1 MKWLVTERTPIKRKT
16 NKEKRNRKDITK
28 TSLNFTK
35 DVNINFI
42 EKIPLKIHPNIS
54 YEKLQI
60 WLQFTPCNYF
70 CIQFSENRPE
80 YADFDFHGVRS
91 STCENF

>member
-1 MKWLVTERTPIKRKT
+1 M
-16 NKEKRNRKDITK
+16 K
-28 TSLNFTK
+28 TSSYFTK

-42 EKIPLKIHPNIS
+42 EKIPVKIHLNIS

-70 CIQFSENRPE
+70 SVQFSENRPE

-91 STCENF
+91 PTCENF

>member
-1 MKWLVTERTPIKRKT
+1 M
-16 NKEKRNRKDITK
+16 
-28 TSLNFTK
+28 
-35 DVNINFI
+35 
-42 EKIPLKIHPNIS
+42 HPNIS

-80 YADFDFHGVRS
+80 YSDFDFHGVRS
-91 STCENF
+91 PTCENF